1 MIALSKHF
9 ANRPVVLPVGDPPE
23 EKRKMTLSRKVQS
36 ELDLVS
42 LTKTGATQSII
53 SSAASGC
60 SDSTGD
66 PLPDETVASNPAHME
81 VTVECDAFIA
91 LRELGALV
99 ARRRGLKIESFNDG
113 LMKLFSKT
121 RGADDPFE
129 MIEEEEEE
137 DTQTTALNKNTESS
151 KLGQTQTPGRS
162 LLRFQS
168 QPQLDVKHKHRR
180 QFSFE
185 PGADQLLAL
194 KEELGAHKNQA
205 QNSDSDDSDIPL
217 LLQAHRLMS
226 GSQSV
231 MSNSSQ
237 TLNADFDKPSKIPSP
252 VQALGRVRPRR
263 ENSASSI
270 HSKSNEN
277 RRDSQSSVQTAF
289 RSNSSRN
296 LRPSQSRNSSIQ
308 NLRAAD
314 SSLLSKDHSS
324 GLRLRN
330 NAMALAAARAAGNG
344 SQTSLSEGG
353 GPSRNSSRPPVS
365 RAVHTES
372 LGKVENINPQEGH

>member
-9 ANRPVVLPVGDPPE
+9 ANRPLELPVGNPPE
-23 EKRKMTLSRKVQS
+23 AKREMTLTRKAQS

-42 LTKTGATQSII
+42 LTKMGATQFIA

-66 PLPDETVASNPAHME
+66 PLSDEIMASNPVNME
-81 VTVECDAFIA
+81 PTVECDAFIA

-99 ARRRGLKIESFNDG
+99 ARRRGLKVESFNDG
-113 LMKLFSKT
+113 LMKLFSNT

-129 MIEEEEEE
+129 SIQEEEEE
-137 DTQTTALNKNTESS
+137 DTQITAFNRNSESG
-151 KLGQTQTPGRS
+151 KPGQIQTSEPPLR
-162 LLRFQS
+162 RFQS
-168 QPQLDVKHKHRR
+168 QPQLDVKHKHCR

-185 PGADQLLAL
+185 PGADQLLAF
-194 KEELGAHKNQA
+194 KEELGTPKAQA
-205 QNSDSDDSDIPL
+205 QNSDSEDSDTPL
-217 LLQAHRLMS
+217 LLQDHHLAS

-231 MSNSSQ
+231 MSASPQ
-237 TLNADFDKPSKIPSP
+237 ILNADFDKPSKIPSP
-252 VQALGRVRPRR
+252 VQTLGRVRPRR

-270 HSKSNEN
+270 HSKTNDN
-277 RRDSQSSVQTAF
+277 RRDSQSSIQTAF

-296 LRPSQSRNSSIQ
+296 LRPLQSRNSSIQ

-314 SSLLSKDHSS
+314 SSLPSKDHSS

-353 GPSRNSSRPPVS
+353 GSSRNSSRPPVS
-365 RAVHTES
+365 RAVHKEG
-372 LGKVENINPQEGH
+372 LGKVENDNPPKGH